1 MTQALAKAPAREQS
15 RLAAIS
21 GFTDAEIALMEQ
33 TVAPKATRLELAFFL
48 VNSARLGLDPILR
61 QIYLIK
67 YSETSPAE
75 IVVGI
80 DGYRARAEQSQVY
93 AGSDDPEFEYD
104 DVGQPENSGP
114 RWPSKATVTVWKIVS
129 GQRVP
134 FTASARWSEFYPGPG
149 KVGEQYRK
157 RPHNQLAIRAESH
170 ALRKAFPQQT
180 ASLELHVQPPQE
192 WVDAAEADMT
202 RRDDPEATRRNAR
215 RYDEIFGPE
224 DQPMAPRRPPA
235 APAVAQTRVIEG
247 RVVDTVTGEVLIEP
261 DRPGTAHR
269 SVAASSDEDSP
280 SPTDGE
286 RAAAIVEQAH
296 AAAQAR
302 DETVAQ
308 LSRAQLRERWG
319 LLTGKARDL
328 GVEYEPLS
336 QSVSDV
342 DALAAVEDLER
353 RVRDAEAGIVKEGVS

>member
-1 MTQALAKAPAREQS
+1 MTQALAKAPAPEQS

-48 VNSARLGLDPILR
+48 VNAARLGLDPILR

-67 YSETSPAE
+67 YSETAAAE

-104 DVGQPENSGP
+104 DVGQPKDSGP
-114 RWPSKATVTVWKIVS
+114 RWPSKATVTVWKIVA

-134 FTASARWSEFYPGPG
+134 FTASARWLEFYPGAG

-224 DQPMAPRRPPA
+224 DQPMAPRRTPA
-235 APAVAQTRVIEG
+235 APAVVQTRVIEG
-247 RVVDTVTGEVLIEP
+247 RVVDTVTGEVLAEP
-261 DRPGTAHR
+261 PSAQELTDPEPSG
-269 SVAASSDEDSP
+269 AAAGPQRSP
-280 SPTDGE
+280 SSPPTRGFVTHTNDRGETIHVPRTDDDE
-286 RAAAIVEQAH
+286 RAQAIVEQAH
-296 AAAQAR
+296 AAAEQR
-302 DETVAQ
+302 DQ
-308 LSRAQLRERWG
+308 
-319 LLTGKARDL
+319 DL
-328 GVEYEPLS
+328 DEIEHQRQQRL
-336 QSVSDV
+336 
-342 DALAAVEDLER
+342 
-353 RVRDAEAGIVKEGVS
+353 EGVK